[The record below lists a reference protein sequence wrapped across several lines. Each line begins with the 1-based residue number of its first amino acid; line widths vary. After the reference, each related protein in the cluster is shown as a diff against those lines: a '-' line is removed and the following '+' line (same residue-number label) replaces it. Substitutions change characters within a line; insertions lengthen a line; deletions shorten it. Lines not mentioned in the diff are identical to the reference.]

1 MVATHW
7 FTWTVT
13 LKVHLISVIPDQV
26 QMHKPYMVT
35 FDLADPGAIAAATSE
50 ILRCFGCVDV
60 LINNAGVSYR
70 GAIMD
75 TTMDV
80 DKTVMEINYFG
91 PVALTKGS
99 SLGLKETRALIC
111 WHCFHFTLFLVG

>member
-26 QMHKPYMVT
+26 QMHKPHMVT
-35 FDLADPGAIAAATSE
+35 FDLADPGTIAAATSE
-50 ILRCFGCVDV
+50 ILRCFGYVDV

-91 PVALTKGS
+91 PVALTKGTV
-99 SLGLKETRALIC
+99 LD
-111 WHCFHFTLFLVG
+111 